1 MAKQNV
7 TVSPALDTKAFDIGA
22 ISAALDAAIK
32 GLAGMATARHVAKVS
47 CLAFA
52 DSVRATHG
60 SLAPLT
66 ATSRDKT
73 ATDADKAAYVALKE
87 AYLSRIWGA
96 DFMAWVNAPKG
107 TVKEVSKAPK
117 RGMVA
122 QPRLYWQQQKGAKW
136 NSASEGFVPKVLAFV
151 AEDEAAASGDTKA
164 ANRAAKAVDAA
175 CRDNVNAAVKRIEG
189 IIRDKKDLPA
199 NVNAAA
205 FLAFAKLALDALET
219 GKAKQ
224 ARADMALRALRA
236 GKILI

>member
-1 MAKQNV
+1 MANKI
-7 TVSPALDTKAFDIGA
+7 VSLAPAIDAPVLDLGA
-22 ISAALDAAIK
+22 IGTALDAAIK
-32 GLAGMATARHVAKVS
+32 GLAGMATARQVAKVA

-73 ATDADKAAYVALKE
+73 ASDADKAAYVALKE

-96 DFMAWVNAPKG
+96 EFMAWVNAPKG
-107 TVKEVSKAPK
+107 TVKERAKSPK

-122 QPRLYWQQQKGAKW
+122 QPRSYWQQQKGAKW

-151 AEDEAAASGDTKA
+151 AEDEAAASGNTKS

-175 CRDNVNAAVKRIEG
+175 CRENVNAAVKRIEG
-189 IIRDKKDLPA
+189 MIRDKKDLPV

-205 FLAFAKLALDALET
+205 FLAFAKLALDALEP

-224 ARADMALRALRA
+224 SRADMALKALRA